1 MNELSKYSSWP
12 QEQTSLRAV
21 GECLAI
27 IKELHPEWK
36 YDKDLTVK
44 LWHDALKK
52 FPVNL
57 VKRASLNVAQK
68 NRFIPKLADVLAEI
82 KTLETDQLK
91 IAEQE
96 PFDWFASLSE
106 TEREEVIEKSQ
117 RYQRGEEVE
126 FASEFEE
133 RRLKLIKKLYLKFQD
148 EKEREENGSE
158 K

>member
-1 MNELSKYSSWP
+1 MNALSKYQVQP
-12 QEQTSLRAV
+12 QDQTNPRAV

-68 NRFIPKLADVLAEI
+68 SRFIPKLADVLAEI

-91 IAEQE
+91 IIEQE

-106 TEREEVIEKSQ
+106 KEQAEVIEKSQ
-117 RYQRGEEVE
+117 RYLSGEEVE
-126 FASEFEE
+126 FKSELEE
-133 RRLKLIKKLYLKFQD
+133 RRLKLIKKLHLKFQD